1 MKIVQAAVVV
11 TEASPPVLTS
21 EDADETTKSEV
32 ENQVLPADTE
42 KEAPEMLTAEET
54 PDESE

>member
-11 TEASPPVLTS
+11 TEPISPVLTS
-21 EDADETTKSEV
+21 EDAEENTKSEV
-32 ENQVLPADTE
+32 ESQVPTADTE
-42 KEAPEMLTAEET
+42 KEAPEMPPAEEA

>member
-32 ENQVLPADTE
+32 ENRVPPADTE
-42 KEAPEMLTAEET
+42 KEAPEMLPAEET